1 MRRVLIISTTFFPDP
16 TVSAIRMTQWC
27 RHLPE
32 HGWQPHVL
40 CRYYGF
46 EAGAEELAQ
55 HVHPDVRIEYLDRS
69 SNSGAEHHAPRLQ
82 QLGRRVLSSWL
93 LGGVFV
99 PDPSIRFWR
108 KWRTQILKRVR
119 AIRPEVIITT
129 SPPHSNHDIGLWLAR
144 ETGVPWVADFRD
156 PYLIDNRFKPTGLGQ
171 LRWYAHERFLESIYR
186 RAWLITHAIPIQA
199 RWARRRLPFARSRIR
214 ILTNAFPMELLS
226 ELAKTWHSP
235 LHRKSV
241 LVVGTIPEPQQ
252 LPLARAVAQLAR
264 QGHDVELRLVGKI
277 PWQKKKLEQIL
288 GDRFVATGYVP
299 HSESIREVANASV
312 LVNYLDNFRSES
324 RLLST
329 KLFEYLASGK
339 PVVAINS
346 SRSERLLLRH
356 THGVEKLRNPS
367 ISSIATALTR
377 ALRNQSR
384 DSTDVEEFRRNYNWT
399 ERSWQVATG
408 LHKLVEFPPRSAPCG
423 STALKPLATVVIS
436 TRNRQELLR
445 RPILSALNQSVP
457 VEVIVADDGSTD
469 GTAEMVRREFPQVRL
484 IRHDHRRG
492 LIVRRNECTRLASAP
507 VIFSI
512 DDDATYSSQCVVEQT
527 LREFDDARVGAVAI
541 PCIDVRKD
549 HTILQ
554 RAPDA
559 RDVYVTDG
567 FIGTAHAVR
576 RDVFVKLGGYRE
588 KLVHQGE
595 EKDFCSRLLDAGF
608 VVRVSNADPIHH
620 FESPSRDFG
629 RMDFYGRRNDILF
642 AWQNVPMPYL
652 PFHLAATVLHG
663 SLFAARSARHP
674 MKMFSGMLSGFAEC
688 FRGDFERKPVAS
700 RIYRL
705 SRELKKSGPL
715 SLRSVI
721 DRLPPLSVN

>member
-214 ILTNAFPMELLS
+214 ILTNAFPIELLS
-226 ELAKTWHSP
+226 ELAKAWHSP

-277 PWQKKKLEQIL
+277 PRQKKKLEQ
-288 GDRFVATGYVP
+288 
-299 HSESIREVANASV
+299 
-312 LVNYLDNFRSES
+312 
-324 RLLST
+324 
-329 KLFEYLASGK
+329 
-339 PVVAINS
+339 
-346 SRSERLLLRH
+346 LLLRH

-541 PCIDVRKD
+541 PCIDVRKE